1 MSQVQEYQKMIT
13 LKNTNFR
20 LFIIALF
27 ASLFFVAC
35 GNKGP
40 LYIPKA
46 EKADVAKESDKKKT
60 RTPGDSTA
68 K

>member
-1 MSQVQEYQKMIT
+1 MLT
-13 LKNTNFR
+13 
-20 LFIIALF
+20 
-27 ASLFFVAC
+27 AC

-46 EKADVAKESDKKKT
+46 EKADVAKEADKKKT